1 MAGAG
6 RASEASRIVMIEDN
20 PGDVRILRFAL
31 DQHGEEYQ
39 LEVLKNGNEA
49 IRFIQEHRMAA
60 SKKPCVIVLD
70 WHLPKH
76 NGAQVLR
83 AVRQEPA
90 LTDVHVVTLTS
101 SVGTEDEKEILR
113 LGVRLYRNKP
123 TDLDDW
129 IALAGE
135 ILAICREA
143 NSAVSKM

>member
-1 MAGAG
+1 MARAG
-6 RASEASRIVMIEDN
+6 RVSEASRIVMIEDN
-20 PGDVRILRFAL
+20 PGDVRILRYAL

-39 LEVLKNGNEA
+39 LEVLTNGNEA
-49 IRFIQEHRMAA
+49 IRFVQAQRMAA
-60 SKKPCVIVLD
+60 PFRKPCVIVLD
-70 WHLPKH
+70 CHLPKH
-76 NGAQVLR
+76 NGAEVLR

-101 SVGTEDEKEILR
+101 SVGAEDEKEILR

-143 NSAVSKM
+143 NLGVSV

>member
-1 MAGAG
+1 MARAG

-31 DQHGEEYQ
+31 DQHGEEYE
-39 LEVLKNGNEA
+39 LEVLTNGNEA
-49 IRFIQEHRMAA
+49 IRFVQEQRMAA
-60 SKKPCVIVLD
+60 SRKPCVILLD
-70 WHLPKH
+70 CHLPKH
-76 NGAQVLR
+76 NGAEVLR

-101 SVGTEDEKEILR
+101 SVGMEDEKEILR
-113 LGVRLYRNKP
+113 MGVRLCRNKP

-135 ILAICREA
+135 ILAICREP
-143 NSAVSKM
+143 NSAVVV

>member
-39 LEVLKNGNEA
+39 LEVLTNGNQA

-76 NGAQVLR
+76 NATELLR

-135 ILAICREA
+135 FLAICREA
-143 NSAVSKM
+143 HSAVSKM